1 MAMALATAALM
12 TMAKRDSKETAE
24 VVVAMATAAKRV
36 VTAAETLVASQ
47 ISAAATTISAA
58 TAWTP
63 WLT

>member
-1 MAMALATAALM
+1 VTAKETAVAVMAMAAV
-12 TMAKRDSKETAE
+12 AE
-24 VVVAMATAAKRV
+24 RV
-36 VTAAETLVASQ
+36 MTAAETLVASQ